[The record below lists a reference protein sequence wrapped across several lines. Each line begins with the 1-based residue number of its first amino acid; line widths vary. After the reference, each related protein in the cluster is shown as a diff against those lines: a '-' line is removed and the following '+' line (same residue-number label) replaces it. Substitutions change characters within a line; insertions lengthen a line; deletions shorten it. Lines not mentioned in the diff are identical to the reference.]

1 MPSCEELF
9 KEIKLNFPHYCYYN
23 KALKAKGFKLD
34 FLMYSDEGCI
44 VMRYKKYSEKLGKS
58 LNVEINDVEIN
69 DKIIAVSVYK
79 GSKHNRLDDEVFF
92 KTFGGETLKK
102 AWNNMCGDE
111 EILKKFSEF
120 ESL

>member
-23 KALKAKGFKLD
+23 KALKAKGFICLS
-34 FLMYSDEGCI
+34 LY
-44 VMRYKKYSEKLGKS
+44 RYPGKDSVCMLYVKHNEKIKKS
-58 LNVEINDVEIN
+58 LCVELIF
-69 DKIIAVSVYK
+69 
-79 GSKHNRLDDEVFF
+79 DDEIVVFDSDDF
-92 KTFGGETLKK
+92 RKVFEGETLKK
-102 AWNNMCGDE
+102 AWNKMCGDE